1 MYLWEGVS
9 EFVAVAE
16 SNSFTIGAKR
26 LGISTAQVSRQI
38 SALEKRLGVKLLY
51 RTTRKISLTQEGC
64 VYFQDCQDILK
75 SLAEAEQS
83 IVSVDNIPRGKIR
96 LTAPV
101 TYGEEVLGPLVNDF
115 MLMHEHVE
123 VDFHLT
129 NAMVD
134 LVDGG
139 YDLAIR
145 HGKLDDSSMMA
156 KRLSKRSMFVCASPE
171 YVKQHGAPTSLSE
184 LKNHNCLLG
193 SADFWRFQP
202 LGNNKHMRVSG
213 TLRCNNGY
221 SLLDAALK
229 GIGIAQLPNHYVE
242 AHIKDGR
249 LLVVLE
255 EFREPDEGVWALY
268 PNNRQLSP
276 KVRLLVDFFAEKI
289 ANDA

>member
-16 SNSFTIGAKR
+16 SNSFTAGAKR

-64 VYFQDCQDILK
+64 VYFQDCQNILK
-75 SLAEAEQS
+75 SLEEAEQS

-115 MLMHEHVE
+115 MLKYEHVE

-145 HGKLDDSSMMA
+145 HGKLEDSSMMA
-156 KRLSKRSMFVCASPE
+156 KRLSNRSMFVCASPE
-171 YVKQHGAPTSLSE
+171 YVKQHGVPTSLSE

-193 SADFWRFQP
+193 SADYWGFQQS
-202 LGNNKHMRVSG
+202 GKRKQMRVSG

-229 GIGIAQLPNHYVE
+229 GMGVVQLPNHYVE
-242 AHIKDGR
+242 THIGDGR
-249 LLVVLE
+249 LVVILE
-255 EFREPDEGVWALY
+255 EFCEPDEGVWALY

-289 ANDA
+289 VVDT